1 MELLVRGEDPES
13 DDGKLL
19 IRVEAESSAVR
30 TTWVLVKPYAG
41 KPHTHQHKACVTHGS
56 ICGA

>member
-13 DDGKLL
+13 EDGKLL

-30 TTWVLVKPYAG
+30 IYVNDCCP
-41 KPHTHQHKACVTHGS
+41 
-56 ICGA
+56 

>member
-13 DDGKLL
+13 EDGKLL

-30 TTWVLVKPYAG
+30 SPLDCALVLSQHAG
-41 KPHTHQHKACVTHGS
+41 RLH
-56 ICGA
+56 